1 MSGNSELLALKQ
13 DDVIKMLMAKTH
25 IGSTN
30 LNFQMETYVYKRK
43 QDGTHIINLKK
54 TWEKLLLAVR
64 AICAIENPADVYIIS
79 SRQTGQRAALK
90 FSKYIGATPIAGR
103 YTPGTFTNHQQVQFR
118 EPRLLIVMDPRS
130 DHQPITEASY
140 CNIPVIAFCNTDSP
154 LRCIDVAIPCNN
166 KAVHSLGL
174 ITWLLAREVLYA
186 KGAVSRMVPWDT
198 EVMVD
203 LFFYREPE
211 EAEKDAQALV
221 EKQQRE
227 TAPAAVDIAPDQ
239 FDDPYALPTHG
250 GETDWN
256 AAAAA
261 ATAAPAAAVPAPAAP
276 AVAAGG
282 PGDQWAAGGDAW

>member
-1 MSGNSELLALKQ
+1 MSGNSDILALKQ
-13 DDVIKMLMAKTH
+13 DDVIKMLLAKVH
-25 IGSTN
+25 LGSSN
-30 LNFQMETYVYKRK
+30 LDFQMAPYVYKRK

-64 AICAIENPADVYIIS
+64 AISAIENPADVYIIS

-103 YTPGTFTNHQQVQFR
+103 FTPGTLTNHQQLQFR
-118 EPRLLIVMDPRS
+118 EPRLLIVMDPRA

-140 CNIPVIAFCNTDSP
+140 CNIPVIAFANTDSP

-166 KAVHSLGL
+166 KAVHSVGL

-186 KGAVSRMVPWDT
+186 KGAVSRLVPWDS

-211 EAEKDAQALV
+211 EAEKDALALA

-227 TAPAAVDIAPDQ
+227 TAPAVPEPVPE
-239 FDDPYALPTHG
+239 FDDPYSLPAPG

-261 ATAAPAAAVPAPAAP
+261 AATPAPAAP
-276 AVAAGG
+276 VQPAAVAAGG
-282 PGDQWAAGGDAW
+282 PDNWANAETAWE

>member
-1 MSGNSELLALKQ
+1 MSGNSDILALKQ
-13 DDVIKMLMAKTH
+13 DDVIKMLLAKVH
-25 IGSTN
+25 LGSAN
-30 LNFQMETYVYKRK
+30 LDFQMAPYVYKRK

-103 YTPGTFTNHQQVQFR
+103 FTPGTLTNHQQVQFR
-118 EPRLLIVMDPRS
+118 EPRLLIVMDPRA

-140 CNIPVIAFCNTDSP
+140 CNIPVIAFANTDSP

-166 KAVHSLGL
+166 KAVHSVGL

-186 KGAVSRMVPWDT
+186 KGAVSRLVPWDS

-211 EAEKDAQALV
+211 EAEKDAQALA
-221 EKQQRE
+221 EKQRE
-227 TAPAAVDIAPDQ
+227 TAPAPAEIAPDQ
-239 FDDPYALPTHG
+239 FDDPYALPATG

-256 AAAAA
+256 AAATAA
-261 ATAAPAAAVPAPAAP
+261 ATAAPAAPVQPA

-282 PGDQWAAGGDAW
+282 PDNWAGAGDSWE

>member
-1 MSGNSELLALKQ
+1 MSGNSDILALKQ
-13 DDVIKMLMAKTH
+13 DDVIKMLLAKVH
-25 IGSTN
+25 LGSAN
-30 LNFQMETYVYKRK
+30 LDFQMAPYVYKRK

-103 YTPGTFTNHQQVQFR
+103 FTPGTLTNHQQVQFR
-118 EPRLLIVMDPRS
+118 EPRLLIVMDPRA

-140 CNIPVIAFCNTDSP
+140 CNIPVIAFANTDSP

-166 KAVHSLGL
+166 KAVHSVGL

-186 KGAVSRMVPWDT
+186 KGAVSRLVPWDS

-211 EAEKDAQALV
+211 EAEKDALALA
-221 EKQQRE
+221 EKQQRD
-227 TAPAAVDIAPDQ
+227 TAPPPAEIAPDQ
-239 FDDPYALPTHG
+239 FDDPYALPATG

-261 ATAAPAAAVPAPAAP
+261 AAPAPAAP
-276 AVAAGG
+276 AQPAAVAAAG
-282 PGDQWAAGGDAW
+282 PDNWAGAGDTWE

>member
-1 MSGNSELLALKQ
+1 MSANSDLLALKQ
-13 DDVIKMLMAKTH
+13 DDVIKMLLAKVH
-25 IGSTN
+25 LGSSN
-30 LNFQMETYVYKRK
+30 LDFQMASYVYKRK
-43 QDGTHIINLKK
+43 QDGTYIINLKK

-79 SRQTGQRAALK
+79 SRQSGQRAALK

-118 EPRLLIVMDPRS
+118 EPRLLLVMDPRA

-140 CNIPVIAFCNTDSP
+140 SNIPVIAFTNTDSP

-166 KAVHSLGL
+166 KAVHSIGL

-186 KGAVSRMVPWDT
+186 KGAVSRMVPWDN

-211 EAEKDAQALV
+211 EAEKDALA

-227 TAPAAVDIAPDQ
+227 TAPAAAELASDQ
-239 FDDPYALPTHG
+239 FDDPYALTGHG
-250 GETDWN
+250 VEREDWN

-261 ATAAPAAAVPAPAAP
+261 DTSAAVAAPTAAASV

-282 PGDQWAAGGDAW
+282 AEAWTAGNESW